1 MNQRIAELQS
11 ERQNSWQKILGFLRG
26 GSSKHPLDLLRDAGV
41 DMETPGP
48 VDAALKRFGELVD
61 ELERLTAGA

>member
-1 MNQRIAELQS
+1 
-11 ERQNSWQKILGFLRG
+11 
-26 GSSKHPLDLLRDAGV
+26 LLRDAGV

-61 ELERLTAGA
+61 ELDRLLI